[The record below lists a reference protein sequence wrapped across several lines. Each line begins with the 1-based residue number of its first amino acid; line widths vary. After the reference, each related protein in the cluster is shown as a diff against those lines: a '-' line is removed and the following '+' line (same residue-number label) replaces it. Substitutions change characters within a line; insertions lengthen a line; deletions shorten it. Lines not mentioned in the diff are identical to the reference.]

1 MKKAKRLVS
10 LLLVAVM
17 TLSLL
22 AGCGDKNRKTEKAQV
37 NYPVPTDAEAV
48 VDAASGLA
56 VNYYLAGR
64 AYLDAF
70 INYDVSG
77 LTEDNYAQYTALVDN
92 AVRAFENADKMNAVL
107 NEALDVFEQEENGE
121 GPKAQQLSA
130 AASLGITA
138 YAAEMGS
145 KEWAQSIMDEY
156 AKAKPGYAIRHLASQ
171 LGTDAKHAYAQM
183 KMAQDI
189 LMGAEYTQIADK
201 ANTAMKTATVL
212 KTAGTAA
219 GLVIAVAT
227 APASGALATAVSTGG
242 ITMSGVNTVL
252 EIGSTA
258 SILYT
263 NGEDNEFSMACD
275 KTEAQLAPIG
285 QIFAIAGV
293 GANIKD
299 LAGAGKDIWKN
310 GYNSLDAKTKEE
322 LAMNSFGV
330 ISYGA
335 GAINDYVNGGSIMSG
350 TFTKGDDGIKFTLI
364 NTLTGTEPDQQ
375 KNVTDVLKNAGV
387 SEERINSAL
396 EKSGETDPAP
406 VKMSTDTMTPEVSQK
421 IIDST
426 APIMRDDFDL
436 DAYLALLQKVLYEIA
451 EMGYEEENSGNSKN
465 EPDKSPSENSNT
477 GKNNSSNSNTEQ
489 QGGTGATGVTIDD
502 IMGSW
507 SYSSEGITE
516 NYTFSQANDT
526 VTVVMTASKADGTT
540 SDPVTFTCEY
550 AFDGNVLVI
559 SNSKWHNDMK
569 LRLISK
575 DSLEITSK
583 GTFVL
588 TRNK

>member
-1 MKKAKRLVS
+1 MKKAKRFAS
-10 LLLVAVM
+10 LLIAAVM

-77 LTEDNYAQYTALVDN
+77 LTEDNYAQYAALVDN

-107 NEALDVFEQEENGE
+107 NEALDVYEQEENGE
-121 GPKAQQLSA
+121 GPKVQKLSA

-183 KMAQDI
+183 EMAQDI

-201 ANTAMKTATVL
+201 ANTAVKTATVL

-350 TFTKGDDGIKFTLI
+350 TFTKGDDGVKFTLM

-396 EKSGETDPAP
+396 AASGETDPAP
-406 VKMSTDTMTPEVSQK
+406 VKMSTDTMTPEVSQM
-421 IIDST
+421 IIDNT
-426 APIMRDDFDL
+426 KPIMQDDFDL
-436 DAYLALLQKVLYEIA
+436 DAYLKLLQNVLYEIA

-465 EPDKSPSENSNT
+465 EPDTSASENSNT
-477 GKNNSSNSNTEQ
+477 GKIIHQ
-489 QGGTGATGVTIDD
+489 
-502 IMGSW
+502 
-507 SYSSEGITE
+507 
-516 NYTFSQANDT
+516 T
-526 VTVVMTASKADGTT
+526 VTPSSKA
-540 SDPVTFTCEY
+540 VQVRQ
-550 AFDGNVLVI
+550 A
-559 SNSKWHNDMK
+559 
-569 LRLISK
+569 
-575 DSLEITSK
+575 
-583 GTFVL
+583 
-588 TRNK
+588 

>member
-189 LMGAEYTQIADK
+189 LMGAESTQIADK
-201 ANTAMKTATVL
+201 ANTAVKTATVL

-477 GKNNSSNSNTEQ
+477 GKNNSSNSNPEQ